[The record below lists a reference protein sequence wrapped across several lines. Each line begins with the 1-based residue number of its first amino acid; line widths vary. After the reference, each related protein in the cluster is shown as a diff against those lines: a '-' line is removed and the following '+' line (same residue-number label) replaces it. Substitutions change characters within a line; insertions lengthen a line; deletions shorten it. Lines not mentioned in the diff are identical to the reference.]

1 MKDHNAPS
9 YDLNQAQLILNS
21 LIPTSPGQPPVLPPA
36 TDEAGFVR
44 LSRKDVPAVEP
55 PPAAAARPLKGAEAE
70 EKWVVPPLF
79 RTWEDCICWC
89 MEVTRAEAA
98 FVVDS
103 QGFIIASR
111 GRLPGRGIECTG
123 AEMVCSVELLE
134 RVDPDAGKLAWIDLD
149 FDRRRIAGFIAPID
163 DNDYFIVGL
172 LSPEPG
178 YHAHKRMLS
187 RQILESLPTID

>member
-9 YDLNQAQLILNS
+9 YNLNQAQLILNS
-21 LIPTSPGQPPVLPPA
+21 LIPSSPGQPPVLPTT
-36 TDEAGFVR
+36 TDDARFVR
-44 LSRKDVPAVEP
+44 LSRKDVPPAES
-55 PPAAAARPLKGAEAE
+55 PPAVTACSVKGPEPE
-70 EKWVVPPLF
+70 EKLVVPPLF
-79 RTWEDCICWC
+79 KTWEDCICWC

-163 DNDYFIVGL
+163 DHNYFIVGL

-178 YHAHKRMLS
+178 YHGHKRMLS